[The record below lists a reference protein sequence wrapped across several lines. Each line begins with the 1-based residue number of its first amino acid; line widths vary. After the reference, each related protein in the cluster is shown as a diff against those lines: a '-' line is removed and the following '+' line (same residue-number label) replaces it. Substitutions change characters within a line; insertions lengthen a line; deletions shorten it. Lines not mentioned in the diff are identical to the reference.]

1 MKPLIHGM
9 RRLMRRGT
17 AHAYRRRP
25 PLVLI
30 NGLAEQSESWFANVE
45 SWRRRFDVHA
55 PNILAYEG
63 VSIHRRIEHKQ
74 PINIDYLVE
83 QLRIYLDQFVQSP
96 PYFVVA
102 NSMGGKI
109 AVEFSARY
117 PEQVARLALLAPSGL
132 GEKEQLPIIEGV
144 RRGNSDAVVHSV
156 FHKPV
161 SLNSA
166 ITDYFRHQF
175 ANRRWRQGMLRTV
188 QGTKK
193 HSIRRRLAELTQ
205 PTLLVI
211 GGKDRIIDPDE
222 AISAAAGLPHVRT
235 VVIPD
240 CGHAPQIERA
250 GLVNRLVLDFLT
262 EPILAE
268 ESAVADASAAD
279 DDKSHS
285 ASRHGRRLPR

>member
-17 AHAYRRRP
+17 AVKYRRRP

-30 NGLAEQSESWFANVE
+30 NGLAEQQESWFCNVDT
-45 SWRRRFDVHA
+45 WRRRFDVHT
-55 PNILAYEG
+55 PNILAYEAAG
-63 VSIHRRIEHKQ
+63 IHRRIEEKL
-74 PINIDYLVE
+74 PIDIDYLVE
-83 QLRIYLDQFVQSP
+83 QLRVYLDSFVQSP
-96 PYFVVA
+96 PYALVA

-109 AVEFSARY
+109 AVEFCARY
-117 PEQVARLALLAPSGL
+117 PEQVSRLALLAPSGL

-161 SLNSA
+161 GLNPA
-166 ITDYFRHQF
+166 ITDYFRDQF

-193 HSIRRRLAELTQ
+193 HSIRRRLAELKQ
-205 PTLLVI
+205 PTLLVV
-211 GGKDRIIDPDE
+211 GGEDRIIDPQE
-222 AISAAAGLPHVRT
+222 AVSAGKGLPHVRT
-235 VVIPD
+235 VVIPN

-250 GLVNRLVLDFLT
+250 SLVNRLVVDFLT
-262 EPILAE
+262 EAE
-268 ESAVADASAAD
+268 PVSTESEPRESES
-279 DDKSHS
+279 SHS
-285 ASRHGRRLPR
+285 ERPAQKNSRRLPR